1 MHFGA
6 MEGDEAAVEQLRRS
20 YDVAGSEAL
29 RRQFEEQN
37 SADEALLEERR
48 ARLRDLRS
56 EGEDK
61 TAVVPKGAGNSKAVS
76 KAAGVISS
84 MQPIYSRIMRRG
96 NMLRALGDLHK
107 NFAKQVKSGE
117 KDRVAMAGTAV
128 KSFQMPLGQTSPSDG
143 DAPRAGSRG
152 CAAAAAG
159 EAARPRR
166 SGSHGRAVRT
176 VLRAAHWVAR
186 CAL

>member
-1 MHFGA
+1 
-6 MEGDEAAVEQLRRS
+6 MEPPTENRQIAKWRGMEVDEAAVEQLRRS

-37 SADEALLEERR
+37 SADEAQIEERR
-48 ARLRDLRS
+48 ALLRDLRS

-61 TAVVPKGAGNSKAVS
+61 TAAA
-76 KAAGVISS
+76 AAGVISS
-84 MQPIYSRIMRRG
+84 MQPIYSRIQRRG
-96 NMLRALGDLHK
+96 KMLRALGDLHK

-166 SGSHGRAVRT
+166 SGSHCRAVRT
-176 VLRAAHWVAR
+176 VLRAAHLVAR

>member
-1 MHFGA
+1 
-6 MEGDEAAVEQLRRS
+6 MEPPTENRQKWRGMEVDEAAVEQLRRS

-37 SADEALLEERR
+37 SADEAQIEERR
-48 ARLRDLRS
+48 ALLRDLRS

-61 TAVVPKGAGNSKAVS
+61 TAAA
-76 KAAGVISS
+76 AAGVISS
-84 MQPIYSRIMRRG
+84 MQPIYSRIQRRG
-96 NMLRALGDLHK
+96 KMLRALGDLHK

>member
-1 MHFGA
+1 MR
-6 MEGDEAAVEQLRRS
+6 LR
-20 YDVAGSEAL
+20 VWK
-29 RRQFEEQN
+29 
-37 SADEALLEERR
+37 RR

-56 EGEDK
+56 KGEDK
-61 TAVVPKGAGNSKAVS
+61 TKTKAAGNSQAVS

-84 MQPIYSRIMRRG
+84 MQPIYSRITRRG
-96 NMLRALGDLHK
+96 KMLRALGDLHK

-152 CAAAAAG
+152 RAAAAAG

-166 SGSHGRAVRT
+166 AGSHGRAVRT
-176 VLRAAHWVAR
+176 VPFFVRRIRWHAARSSV
-186 CAL
+186 

>member
-1 MHFGA
+1 

-56 EGEDK
+56 EGEVK
-61 TAVVPKGAGNSKAVS
+61 KAD
-76 KAAGVISS
+76 AAFIHRRVISS
-84 MQPIYSRIMRRG
+84 MQPIYSRIQRRG
-96 NMLRALGDLHK
+96 KMLRALGDLHK

-152 CAAAAAG
+152 RAAAAAG

-176 VLRAAHWVAR
+176 VPCCVRRFGRHAARSSV
-186 CAL
+186 